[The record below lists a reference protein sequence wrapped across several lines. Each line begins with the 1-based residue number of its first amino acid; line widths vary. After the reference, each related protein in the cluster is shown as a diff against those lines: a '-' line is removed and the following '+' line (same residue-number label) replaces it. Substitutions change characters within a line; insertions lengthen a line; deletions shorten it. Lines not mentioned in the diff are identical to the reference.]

1 LIKEQLDV
9 NHEPTLT
16 DQLRKL
22 FQIPLSL
29 IGNQLH
35 VWGVSANMITVT
47 GLVGTFIGSYLIS
60 SSKLLW
66 GGAVILAMGILDAFD
81 GAVARAAGTTS
92 KFGSF
97 IDSVADR
104 YIEISIYAGL
114 TWYFIGEGKPLG
126 VLLSVFALSG
136 SVLVSYTRSRAESL
150 GIETKVGILTRV
162 ERMVVIGPAVIFQ
175 IPLLG
180 VGLVAFLAN
189 FTAFQRIVHVY
200 QQIKQL
206 EGDLE

>member
-1 LIKEQLDV
+1 MIKEQVDV

-35 VWGVSANMITVT
+35 AWGVSANTITVA
-47 GLVGTFIGSYLIS
+47 GLVGTFIGSYLIAS
-60 SSKLLW
+60 GQLFW

-81 GAVARAAGTTS
+81 GAVARAAGNTS
-92 KFGSF
+92 QFGAF

-104 YIEISIYAGL
+104 YIEISIYSGL
-114 TWYFIGEGKPLG
+114 AWYFIGIQNPLG
-126 VLLSVFALSG
+126 VLLSVFALGG

-162 ERMVVIGPAVIFQ
+162 ERMVVIGPSVIFQ

-180 VGLVAFLAN
+180 VGVVALLAN
-189 FTAFQRIVHVY
+189 ITALQRIVHVY
-200 QQIKQL
+200 QQIKHL
-206 EGDLE
+206 EGDLK